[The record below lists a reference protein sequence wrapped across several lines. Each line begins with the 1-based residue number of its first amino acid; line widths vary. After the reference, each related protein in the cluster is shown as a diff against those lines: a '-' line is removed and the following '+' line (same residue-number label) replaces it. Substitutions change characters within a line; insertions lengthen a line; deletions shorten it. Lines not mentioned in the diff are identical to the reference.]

1 MFKKHFKWD
10 PILGKKGTKM
20 YPRRPSWV
28 QWIRYSHQQILH
40 SPAVFWMTKWHFFGN
55 LSTSDNTAQ
64 QPSSIRSM
72 SNALK
77 LHGGMYETGI
87 FYWMYSFQSIFPDR
101 VSQIWPDTHSGIKTL
116 GEHFSLKG
124 CKWVGWSQAWKCK
137 CLNLTF
143 NENCLRNTSVLT
155 QCTYLDSKKV

>member
-1 MFKKHFKWD
+1 
-10 PILGKKGTKM
+10 
-20 YPRRPSWV
+20 
-28 QWIRYSHQQILH
+28 
-40 SPAVFWMTKWHFFGN
+40 MTKWHFFGN

-64 QPSSIRSM
+64 QPSLIRSM

-87 FYWMYSFQSIFPDR
+87 FDLIYSFQSIFPDR

-155 QCTYLDSKKV
+155 QCTNTWIQRRYKRAWFHQCSQGRDRPHNQGQCRKRLACQPEKVW

>member
-1 MFKKHFKWD
+1 
-10 PILGKKGTKM
+10 
-20 YPRRPSWV
+20 
-28 QWIRYSHQQILH
+28 
-40 SPAVFWMTKWHFFGN
+40 MTKWHFFGN

-64 QPSSIRSM
+64 QPSLIRSM

-87 FYWMYSFQSIFPDR
+87 VDLIYSFQSIFPDR

-143 NENCLRNTSVLT
+143 IENCLRNTSVWT
-155 QCTYLDSKKV
+155 QCTSPLLGFKEGIRERDFISVLKEGIVHIIRVNVEKDWHVNLKKFVKYPNTQSW